1 MPGVSIITD
10 STAYLPKQFI
20 DQYDID
26 VIPLT
31 LLWEGKSYRD
41 GVDITAAE
49 FYTRLKTAATLPTTS
64 QSTANDYITH
74 VQKALDKGNSVLI
87 LPISSGISASYQSAL
102 VAMRDFEGKPVELL
116 DTKLTSM
123 ALGFM
128 VLAAAR
134 AAKKGASLAECKAV
148 AQKAFEHIG
157 VYFTVESLKYLH
169 KGGRIGGAKR
179 LFGSVLQIKPIL
191 KLQDGKID
199 ATESVTTRNKA
210 LERMVEL
217 VKKDVNGRKPVRISV
232 FHALETELATALQE
246 RLNQEMDVEEGIL
259 AEISPAVGAHVGTG
273 TIAIAWMAGM

>member
-10 STAYLPKQFI
+10 STAYLPKQYI
-20 DQYDID
+20 EQYDID

-41 GVDITAAE
+41 GVDITATE
-49 FYTRLKTAATLPTTS
+49 LYTRLKTAATLPTTS
-64 QSTANDYITH
+64 QATANDYTTH

-102 VAMRDFEGKPVELL
+102 AALRDFEGKPVELL

-134 AAKKGASLAECKAV
+134 AAKRGASLAECKAI
-148 AQKAFEHIG
+148 ALKAYEHIG
-157 VYFTVESLKYLH
+157 VYFTVESLRYLH

-199 ATESVTTRNKA
+199 AAESVTTRKKA
-210 LERMVEL
+210 IERMVEL

-232 FHALETELATALQE
+232 FHALETELATELQE
-246 RLNQEMDVEEGIL
+246 RLNREMDVEEGIL